1 MDNDEHAIACQALL
15 VVDVQRGFVDG
26 PGAVPGHAALLAA
39 IGTLLARAR
48 AADAPVIFLQNDG
61 PAGAIDEAG
70 TAGWALY
77 FAPRDG
83 EHVVRKCEDDGFA
96 GTRLDTLLEANG
108 VCNVAICGVLSEM
121 CVAATARAAMQR
133 GYGVVLAHDGH
144 ATCDVPP
151 GPGGS
156 PGVPA
161 ALAARAA
168 EWSLGD
174 EIHIVSSAADVVFT
188 GRRPRHP
195 GGRGPCAPPAPNPAS
210 AA

>member
-1 MDNDEHAIACQALL
+1 MDSDDHAIACQALL

-121 CVAATARAAMQR
+121 CVAATARAA
-133 GYGVVLAHDGH
+133 
-144 ATCDVPP
+144 
-151 GPGGS
+151 
-156 PGVPA
+156 
-161 ALAARAA
+161 